1 MEWIQVCQRYLQVL
15 SAERNDSLVKL
26 EDEVSSLTE
35 VNAKLEQRIEEL
47 QRELEHER
55 RSQSRV
61 ISFPL
66 ILQSICSEP
75 EFSIG
80 Q

>member
-1 MEWIQVCQRYLQVL
+1 ML

-61 ISFPL
+61 ISFLL
-66 ILQSICSEP
+66 ILQLSICPEP

-80 Q
+80 H